1 MVSPEPVPGTCTG
14 ITYGVPGTCGTCT
27 GITHGVP
34 GTLWCPRN
42 PEPVPG
48 TCTGITYGVPGTSGI
63 TYGVPGTPNPMVSPE
78 PGTCPRNLHGNYI
91 WCPRNL
97 GNYIWCPR
105 NPYIWC
111 PRNPRNPEPV
121 PGTRVPGTREL
132 HMVSPEP
139 PEPVS
144 PEPGNYIWCPR
155 NHGNA
160 PIGAEPVPVQWTLL
174 ERLGPRCRIVR
185 AEPQRERPFP
195 VPHRVWGDGTVT
207 LLVLGPERAPGRR
220 VGVAGASRPALR
232 RTHTGWQ

>member
-1 MVSPEPVPGTCTG
+1 MPNSGPNARKCTG
-14 ITYGVPGTCGTCT
+14 ITYGVPGTCPRNL
-27 GITHGVP
+27 HGNYI
-34 GTLWCPRN
+34 WCPRN
-42 PEPVPG
+42 LRNLHGNYTWCPR
-48 TCTGITYGVPGTSGI
+48 
-63 TYGVPGTPNPMVSPE
+63 NPMVSPE

-105 NPYIWC
+105 NP
-111 PRNPRNPEPV
+111 RNPEPV
-121 PGTRVPGTREL
+121 PGTRVPGTRELHMVSPEPRNPGTRVPGTREL